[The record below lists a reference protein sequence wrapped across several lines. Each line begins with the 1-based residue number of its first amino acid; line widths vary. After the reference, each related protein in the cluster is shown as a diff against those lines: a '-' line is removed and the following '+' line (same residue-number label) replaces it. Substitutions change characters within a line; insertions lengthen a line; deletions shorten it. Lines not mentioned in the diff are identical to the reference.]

1 MPTMGAFQKGYVVA
15 VILAIMTILEY
26 LFAVGV
32 DNTEVRFTGLAIT
45 AIAKVYFIAYY
56 FMHIYRCWREEAH

>member
-1 MPTMGAFQKGYVVA
+1 MPTMGAFQKGYLVA

-26 LFAVGV
+26 LFTVGV
-32 DNTEVRFTGLAIT
+32 SSTEVRFAGLAIT
-45 AIAKVYFIAYY
+45 ALAKVYFIAYY

>member
-1 MPTMGAFQKGYVVA
+1 MPIMGAFQKGYLVA

-32 DNTEVRFTGLAIT
+32 SSTEVRFAGLAIT
-45 AIAKVYFIAYY
+45 ALAKVYFIAYY